1 MKHSKQWLKRLLF
14 PPAWAV
20 ALVAVPSFVWMT
32 VELIRQEEGRWT
44 AYVSYALAAYAL
56 CLLCV
61 RIPAIIRAFRCG
73 FTHVEWIQ
81 KALGTPFAQRYR
93 QDGVFRAQCA
103 VGIGLVINLLYTAL
117 NVFHAVCYRSLWS
130 AALGGYYLLLALLR
144 FMLASYTVRH
154 PAGSN
159 LPAEWRRCRWCG
171 IVLLP
176 MNFALAVVVGLVTR
190 SGHGFVYPGIL
201 VYMMAVYAFYA
212 LTMAVINLVRYSKS
226 SSPVI
231 TATKMITLISAMVSM
246 LALETAMFSQ
256 FGGDMAPENQW
267 LMIALTGAGV
277 SVVVIVMSV
286 NMIIKTAQEIKEI
299 ERNGREERDF

>member
-73 FTHVEWIQ
+73 FAHVEWIQ

-117 NVFHAVCYRSLWS
+117 NVFHAVWYRSLWS

-246 LALETAMFSQ
+246 LALETGLLTQ
-256 FGGDMAPENQW
+256 FGSGDQQLFNQIMTAATGGVVCTMVLIMAVHT
-267 LMIALTGAGV
+267 IRV
-277 SVVVIVMSV
+277 SARHI
-286 NMIIKTAQEIKEI
+286 
-299 ERNGREERDF
+299 RNDH